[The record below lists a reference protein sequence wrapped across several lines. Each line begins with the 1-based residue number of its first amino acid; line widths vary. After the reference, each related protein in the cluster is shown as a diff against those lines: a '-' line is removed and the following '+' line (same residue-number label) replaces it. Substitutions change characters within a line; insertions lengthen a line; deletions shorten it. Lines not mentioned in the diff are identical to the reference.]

1 MSNKISKFT
10 AAELNETRKESVE
23 SKTLEKHSKS
33 RNRPQKS
40 FTDAE
45 HTPEYISIDEPKSNG
60 FLSRRAV
67 SMSTLKSCP
76 STKKRPL
83 RISELLTD
91 YNSELLEEE
100 QLSQKKITVHSK
112 SYKSFRQSYKNITGP
127 KICQKYVTGG
137 HGTTSF
143 QSSYEKWKS
152 TTSHR
157 PFGNGFERK
166 LLSLSGDSSDSGDEN
181 GCQHF
186 NKDIRDNYFVAKISY
201 NESETESESSFSG
214 EERKSKD
221 CSLPSFVAV
230 IRPRSDS
237 EEDSSTS
244 EDISPSN
251 QRHTSLNSSK
261 SHGLFINS
269 EINSTLCAQVVPAKK
284 PFPNVKERKLK
295 QNSLLKEKVLD
306 RRKTPPANL
315 IIDQPKEDMPPSDP
329 HVEKEESI
337 KGFTT
342 PPVKRTSNIPKPYSS
357 TESPATPSPATPSPA
372 TPSPNT
378 QKRLKL
384 KLYKPITIKPCTIDS
399 NSPERN
405 KPRKHSKSSR
415 ENTPQTSRK
424 ELSGEK
430 TPQTSKKERDS
441 TPQTSKKGG
450 DNTPQTSKKG
460 GDKTPQTSRKQSKT
474 TPQTKK
480 EYQSSKSCGR
490 MKTGSIQER
499 IRSIEESLK
508 TPLRSRKEVSI
519 RRATTDKR
527 SSLGLPPQSP
537 NSVGLPPKTPKCR
550 RVRHSVDTTGTVDKV
565 LQGAVLFND

>member
-1 MSNKISKFT
+1 
-10 AAELNETRKESVE
+10 
-23 SKTLEKHSKS
+23 
-33 RNRPQKS
+33 
-40 FTDAE
+40 
-45 HTPEYISIDEPKSNG
+45 
-60 FLSRRAV
+60 
-67 SMSTLKSCP
+67 MSTLKSCP

-127 KICQKYVTGG
+127 KICQKYGTGG

-143 QSSYEKWKS
+143 KSSYEKWKS

-166 LLSLSGDSSDSGDEN
+166 PLSLSGDSSDSGDEN

-244 EDISPSN
+244 EDISPSH

-284 PFPNVKERKLK
+284 HFPNVRERKLK

-329 HVEKEESI
+329 HVEKEENK

-357 TESPATPSPATPSPA
+357 IESPATPSPATPSPATPSPATPSPATPSPA

-415 ENTPQTSRK
+415 ENIPQTSRK

-441 TPQTSKKGG
+441 TPQTSKKERDSTPQTSKKGG
-450 DNTPQTSKKG
+450 DNTPQISIKGGDNTLQTSKKG

-519 RRATTDKR
+519 RRAAADKR
-527 SSLGLPPQSP
+527 SSLGLPPQSPNSVGLPPQSP